1 MPDAFVNYKGNE
13 GLMANPDAKHYWDH
27 DVFAYITAMP
37 DPEKNIDTSSF
48 TKKIMQVGDSLFYS
62 KGFMV
67 LENVSSQANLPEE
80 LFGKDGKLYEA
91 KMKVYSKTNSIYTS
105 FTKLAI
111 AKGAPLSIPDTVM
124 AESLILE
131 LNNYNG
137 KTAEI
142 GFKESNTVMQYITL
156 KAYKFPFIII
166 LWMGTLIMA
175 LGFII
180 SMVRRIQK
188 NRL

>member
-1 MPDAFVNYKGNE
+1 MC
-13 GLMANPDAKHYWDH
+13 
-27 DVFAYITAMP
+27 
-37 DPEKNIDTSSF
+37 SS
-48 TKKIMQVGDSLFYS
+48 DL
-62 KGFMV
+62 
-67 LENVSSQANLPEE
+67 
-80 LFGKDGKLYEA
+80 EA